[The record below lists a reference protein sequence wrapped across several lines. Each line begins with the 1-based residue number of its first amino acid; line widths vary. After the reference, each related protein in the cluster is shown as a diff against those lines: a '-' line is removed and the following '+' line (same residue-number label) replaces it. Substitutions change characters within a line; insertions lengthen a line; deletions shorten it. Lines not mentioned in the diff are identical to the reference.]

1 VKCQERGAA
10 KGENRHV
17 RGLAKGEPAFNL
29 PSITPSLLLS
39 IWQATLLLGEVQV
52 QLDSK
57 VLERELR
64 MLPGSALRKQEEKL

>member
-1 VKCQERGAA
+1 MKCQEKGAA
-10 KGENRHV
+10 KGENRHARELV
-17 RGLAKGEPAFNL
+17 KGEPAFNL
-29 PSITPSLLLS
+29 PSITPSLLLL

-64 MLPGSALRKQEEKL
+64 MLPGSPLRKQEEKL